1 MGIWVR
7 TATRLEPLLQS
18 LAADLRSA
26 RSNEPLRQPLV
37 VVGTRGMERW
47 VLESIARQEGSIAHV
62 DMVFPEK
69 LLQMVELP
77 KSGIDGTDGRRRAT
91 WKRERLRW
99 EVLQELR
106 APHASQDYEAL
117 LKLLARGSGGDAST
131 VGRNWV
137 AMATRLADGMER
149 MVFYRP
155 AWVADFRAGTVPKEL
170 ADWRLEREEGDAVSS
185 WASAY
190 ALLVQRLLA
199 RRGKLV
205 QEWIEDAEGEPRK
218 PVALSRFGMTKCSVH
233 LFANSAPSP
242 VMLKTL
248 RAISSS
254 RPVYIYVLHPT
265 EAFLDHL
272 DVKKRSRRNTLKV
285 EQFTHPMLFG
295 GGHQTLELRL
305 LLEKL
310 FDDTQQWLEVGPDL
324 EVDAQRATL
333 LALTQ
338 NRLAQGMP
346 RGDSGFVAAGQE
358 DRLRRDESILV
369 LKTVDDRRQ
378 VEVLRDQL
386 LALFAA
392 GQVSADEVVVMSPR
406 LADFAPLVR
415 QLFDGVG
422 LAAGRNRAPSISYV
436 MVSDLG
442 GEQRPIAAAL
452 SLLLEA
458 ATGRFDATFCHRWLT
473 LGAVMQAWG
482 LPSDISELATG
493 WFGES
498 NARWGLDEDDRQARV
513 DNVGGRMGMEAGIE
527 RMALGLLTGE
537 RPEALTERAPAAV
550 AGGVQTRDLA
560 AAAEALDAVA
570 SAVRVFREG
579 HGGRSVSAWVESVR
593 GWLGSWF
600 SGKKFTEDRYY
611 VERVMDALAEQST
624 EAAAVEITAA
634 AFAEVLQAELER
646 VRNQERKQGAG
657 VTFCSLVPMRAIP
670 FKVVVLMGLEAA
682 AFPRKTDDDRLQ
694 PLVHLQKGSKQPCDP
709 DASREDRHLFL
720 EAFGMAR
727 ERFWVIANGFEA
739 KSGEPL
745 AESAPVLELM
755 ECVRLLTTSPPKT
768 AEQQDGSEPK
778 LESDSSRVER
788 VPSAAELAA
797 LAVLPAAA
805 TYRTRARVDE
815 RSAPSEVPAAP
826 VEPKMRLP
834 ELLQAVWEPL
844 RYFSAKVLRVQ
855 LEDEETVD
863 SDDPNGIDYL
873 KQLEECRSW
882 VKDNTKP
889 AARVDVGAAEGEV
902 AAASGAD
909 GAVERESEPSDG
921 SLAGGTVGNVE
932 VDIDVDG
939 AADGSAEPSDAA
951 LAARRDELER
961 KFAAAGSIAKGY
973 LGLGAAE
980 GLKDR
985 LSSLDTALKAL
996 QVKGRLWSDLKGSK
1010 SVLRIGE
1017 EGEASPSISVG
1028 AVTPGGVESLIQPGS
1043 LLWSAG
1049 EKIPVVVSHT
1059 KRQKAVFEAAL
1070 TLALVRLA
1078 SPQEPPTGL
1087 VYLWWDSTKEQ
1098 YKRNYC
1104 IWPSGLDEGT
1114 WLRALV
1120 RFRSE
1125 AMQRLVVASR
1135 ELLFDAVR
1143 MNLSEPGLCEV
1154 LERALV
1160 RSSGAPPLFDAVRDG
1175 LLLASVKAKPSDAEE
1190 EEAGSADDERP
1201 EAESGGGAAPFD
1213 RKEAGEASGALMDKV
1228 AKRVGDAFAN
1238 AKGFEFPKGLMGG
1251 LVQPP
1256 YPRPEDAESD
1266 AVWATS
1272 MHPDVA
1278 LWCTVVGL
1286 PVLLLGT
1293 GRAAVADGS
1302 RLAVKRLYWV
1312 GQDPTGDVLRAEELE
1327 RAKQQQ
1333 ANRNGKGEA

>member
-1 MGIWVR
+1 
-7 TATRLEPLLQS
+7 
-18 LAADLRSA
+18 
-26 RSNEPLRQPLV
+26 
-37 VVGTRGMERW
+37 
-47 VLESIARQEGSIAHV
+47 
-62 DMVFPEK
+62 
-69 LLQMVELP
+69 
-77 KSGIDGTDGRRRAT
+77 
-91 WKRERLRW
+91 
-99 EVLQELR
+99 
-106 APHASQDYEAL
+106 
-117 LKLLARGSGGDAST
+117 
-131 VGRNWV
+131 
-137 AMATRLADGMER
+137 
-149 MVFYRP
+149 
-155 AWVADFRAGTVPKEL
+155 
-170 ADWRLEREEGDAVSS
+170 
-185 WASAY
+185 
-190 ALLVQRLLA
+190 
-199 RRGKLV
+199 
-205 QEWIEDAEGEPRK
+205 
-218 PVALSRFGMTKCSVH
+218 
-233 LFANSAPSP
+233 
-242 VMLKTL
+242 
-248 RAISSS
+248 
-254 RPVYIYVLHPT
+254 
-265 EAFLDHL
+265 
-272 DVKKRSRRNTLKV
+272 
-285 EQFTHPMLFG
+285 
-295 GGHQTLELRL
+295 
-305 LLEKL
+305 
-310 FDDTQQWLEVGPDL
+310 
-324 EVDAQRATL
+324 
-333 LALTQ
+333 
-338 NRLAQGMP
+338 
-346 RGDSGFVAAGQE
+346 
-358 DRLRRDESILV
+358 
-369 LKTVDDRRQ
+369 
-378 VEVLRDQL
+378 
-386 LALFAA
+386 
-392 GQVSADEVVVMSPR
+392 
-406 LADFAPLVR
+406 
-415 QLFDGVG
+415 
-422 LAAGRNRAPSISYV
+422 
-436 MVSDLG
+436 
-442 GEQRPIAAAL
+442 
-452 SLLLEA
+452 
-458 ATGRFDATFCHRWLT
+458 
-473 LGAVMQAWG
+473 
-482 LPSDISELATG
+482 
-493 WFGES
+493 
-498 NARWGLDEDDRQARV
+498 
-513 DNVGGRMGMEAGIE
+513 
-527 RMALGLLTGE
+527 MALGLLTGE
-537 RPEALTERAPAAV
+537 RPEALRERAPAAV

-560 AAAEALDAVA
+560 AAVEALDAVA

-579 HGGRSVSAWVESVR
+579 HGGRSVSNWVESVR

-611 VERVMDALAEQST
+611 VERVMDTLAEQST

-694 PLVHLQKGSKQPCDP
+694 PLVHLQKGSKQFCDP

-755 ECVRLLTTSPPKT
+755 ECVRLITTSPPKK
-768 AEQQDGSEPK
+768 AEQQAGSEPK
-778 LESDSSRVER
+778 TESSSSKVER
-788 VPSAAELAA
+788 MPSAAQLAA

-805 TYRTRARVDE
+805 TYRTRAHVDE
-815 RSAPSEVPAAP
+815 RPAPTAVPAAP

-844 RYFSAKVLRVQ
+844 RYFTTKVLRVP

-909 GAVERESEPSDG
+909 GAVERESEPSDVA
-921 SLAGGTVGNVE
+921 LAGGTVGTGE
-932 VDIDVDG
+932 GDVAAASG
-939 AADGSAEPSDAA
+939 ADGSVESESEPSDVA
-951 LAARRDELER
+951 LAVRRDELER

-985 LSSLDTALKAL
+985 LSSLDTALKGL

-1010 SVLRIGE
+1010 AVLRIGE
-1017 EGEASPSISVG
+1017 EGEARPSISVG

-1043 LLWSAG
+1043 LLWSYG
-1049 EKIPVVVSHT
+1049 GDIPVVVSHT
-1059 KRQKAVFEAAL
+1059 KRQKAVFEAAV

-1078 SPQEPPTGL
+1078 APEEPPTAL
-1087 VYLWWDSTKEQ
+1087 AYLWWDSTNGR
-1098 YKRNYC
+1098 YNRHYC
-1104 IWPSGLDEGT
+1104 IWPSALDEGA
-1114 WLRALV
+1114 WLRELV

-1143 MNLSEPGLCEV
+1143 MNLSEPGLCGV

-1160 RSSGAPPLFDAVRDG
+1160 RSSGAPPLFAAVRDG
-1175 LLLASVKAKPSDAEE
+1175 LLLASFKADSPDAEE
-1190 EEAGSADDERP
+1190 VEAGSADDERP
-1201 EAESGGGAAPFD
+1201 EAAPGEGTKRFD
-1213 RKEAGEASGALMDKV
+1213 LKEAGEASGSLMDKV
-1228 AKRVGDAFAN
+1228 TKRVGDAFAN

-1256 YPRPEDAESD
+1256 YPRPEEAESD

-1302 RLAVKRLYWV
+1302 RLAVKRLYWE